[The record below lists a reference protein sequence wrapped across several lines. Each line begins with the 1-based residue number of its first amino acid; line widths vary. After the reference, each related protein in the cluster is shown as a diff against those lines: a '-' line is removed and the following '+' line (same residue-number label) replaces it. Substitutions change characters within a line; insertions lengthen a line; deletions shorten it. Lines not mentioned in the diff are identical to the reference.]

1 MTLPIVAV
9 IGRPNVGKSTFVNR
23 LAGVTDAIVHDQPGV
38 TRDRTYRTAFWQ
50 DREYLVVDTG
60 GLVFDDDTEF
70 LPLIREQA
78 FAALAESSAA
88 IFVVDGQGGLT
99 ESDAEIARWLRQ
111 QTVPTVL
118 AVNKCESPQQGMI
131 QAAEFWELGLGE
143 PYPVSAIHGGGT
155 GELLD
160 ELITYLPAI
169 TELPETKET
178 KVAIVGRPNVGKS
191 SLLNAFT
198 GENRSIVS
206 PISGTTRDAIDM
218 VVEVPGNPEKGIDP
232 RTYRLIDT
240 AGIRKKKN
248 VEYGPEFF
256 GINRAFK
263 AIRRS
268 DVVLLVIDAVDGVTE
283 QDQKLAGRIADE
295 GRAAVIVVNKWDA
308 VEKDSYTIYEY
319 EKLAKSRL
327 AFVEWAEMIFVSALT
342 GQRIEK
348 VLNLVDVAAEQHQ
361 RRVTTSVINEV
372 LEDAVSWHSPP
383 TTRQG
388 RQGKIYY
395 GTQVK
400 SQPPTIA
407 LFVNDP
413 ARFNDNY
420 RRYIEGQFRQ
430 QLGFTG
436 TPLRLLWRGKKTRD
450 VGDSTITTNRATRV

>member
-1 MTLPIVAV
+1 MPLPIVAV
-9 IGRPNVGKSTFVNR
+9 IGRPNVGKSTLVNR
-23 LAGVTDAIVHDQPGV
+23 LAGVTDAIVHDEPGV
-38 TRDRTYRTAFWQ
+38 TRDRTYRPAFWQ
-50 DREYLVVDTG
+50 DREFLVVDTG

-78 FAALAESSAA
+78 MAALAEASAA
-88 IFVVDGQGGLT
+88 IFVVDGQEGLAVAD
-99 ESDAEIARWLRQ
+99 EAIAEWLRQ
-111 QTVPTVL
+111 QSVPVLL
-118 AVNKCESPQQGMI
+118 AVNKCESPQQGLI

-143 PYPVSAIHGGGT
+143 PYPVSGIHGGGT

-160 ELITYLPAI
+160 ELISYLPTVAA
-169 TELPETKET
+169 LPETPEI

-191 SLLNAFT
+191 SLLNALT

-218 VVEVPGNPEKGIDP
+218 VVKRAGNSENGDEAK
-232 RTYRLIDT
+232 TYRLIDT

-268 DVVLLVIDAVDGVTE
+268 DIVLLVIDAIDGVTE
-283 QDQKLAGRIADE
+283 QDQKLAGRIAEE

-308 VEKDSYTIYEY
+308 VDKDSYTIYEH
-319 EKLAKSRL
+319 EKLVKDRL
-327 AFVEWAEMIFVSALT
+327 SFIDWAEMIFTSAVT
-342 GQRIEK
+342 GQRVEK
-348 VLNLVDVAAEQHQ
+348 ILDLVDTAFEQHQ
-361 RRVTTSVINEV
+361 RRVPTAVINEV
-372 LEDAVSWHSPP
+372 LQDAVSWHSPP
-383 TTRQG
+383 TSRSG

-413 ARFNDNY
+413 TRFNDNY
-420 RRYIEGQFRQ
+420 RRYVERQFRQ

-436 TPLRLLWRGKKTRD
+436 TPLRLLWRGKKVRE
-450 VGDSTITTNRATRV
+450 VGDAHISANRATRV